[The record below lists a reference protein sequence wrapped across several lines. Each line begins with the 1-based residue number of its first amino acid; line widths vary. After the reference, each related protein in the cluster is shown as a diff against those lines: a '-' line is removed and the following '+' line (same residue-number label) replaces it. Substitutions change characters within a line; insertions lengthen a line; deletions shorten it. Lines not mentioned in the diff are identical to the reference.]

1 MSRCAHATVVAGSC
15 LLAVCS
21 VAWSAEPSKEINS
34 DLARIAKS
42 LQPGAWAEW
51 STKGWDDNLIK
62 MGAAGTVLGYTDRAT
77 WDSKHHKL
85 HFIGQ
90 GHLTPPPRYVTL
102 DEATAQWKIEPTP
115 EWAKPLSWFHAYQ
128 NNTIDEARGIFYH
141 HPSYTNI
148 VYRLDIEKNEWT
160 KMPVINGAPLA
171 HGTSLVYFPEMHGL
185 IRVLGGTVYQ
195 FTEDTNSWKCL
206 GEKFKCGPYHN
217 MSVYNPV
224 QKVVYF
230 GGGNGS
236 GNLYK
241 LLPDGT
247 TTEIKECPMQLA
259 VSAAVLTCDPTS
271 GDLIAI
277 NSEKAVAYNAKN
289 NEWVPLDRT
298 KWPYTYCPS
307 MITPIS
313 NYGVILFACDG
324 PMGKKILIY
333 KHKPTTTTPG
343 K

>member
-1 MSRCAHATVVAGSC
+1 MARIVQATRIVFVG
-15 LLAVCS
+15 LLA
-21 VAWSAEPSKEINS
+21 AGALAAAAEQPKELNS
-34 DLARIAKS
+34 ELARIAKG

-51 STKGWDDNLIK
+51 NTKGWDESLIK

-77 WDSKHHKL
+77 WDARHHKL

-102 DEATAQWKIEPTP
+102 DEATGQWKVEPTP

-128 NNTIDEARGIFYH
+128 NNAMDEARGIFFH
-141 HPSYTNI
+141 HPSHTNM

-160 KMPVINGAPLA
+160 KLPLINGAPLG
-171 HGTSLVYFPEMHGL
+171 HGTSMVYFPEMRSL
-185 IRVLGGTVYQ
+185 IRFLGGTVYQ
-195 FTEDTNSWKCL
+195 YSEDTNNWKSL
-206 GEKFKCGPYHN
+206 GDKFKCGPYHN
-217 MSVYNPV
+217 MAVYNPV
-224 QKVVYF
+224 HKAVYF

-236 GNLYK
+236 GALYK
-241 LLPDGT
+241 LTPDGKT
-247 TTEIKECPMQLA
+247 AEIKECPMQLA

-271 GDLIAI
+271 GELIAI
-277 NSEKAVAYNAKN
+277 NAEKAIAYNAKKD
-289 NEWVPLDRT
+289 EWYPLDRT
-298 KWPYTYCPS
+298 NWPYSYCTG
-307 MITPIS
+307 MATPIS

-333 KHKPTTTTPG
+333 KHKPAPAAPG